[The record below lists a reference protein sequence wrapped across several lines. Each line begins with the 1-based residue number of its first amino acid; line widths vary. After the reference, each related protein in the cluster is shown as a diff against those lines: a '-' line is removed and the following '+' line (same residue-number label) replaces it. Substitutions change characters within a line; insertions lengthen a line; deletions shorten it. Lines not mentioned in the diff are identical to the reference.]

1 MRKTPILLLVSSFLL
16 SSCTVGIVHEDA
28 LPGLSGSPTPDWAM
42 QATITALQAQNAA
55 LATRMASW
63 EQTLTPTLPPTSTPT
78 PTPKVVRVVV
88 TATPALTQ
96 TPAHTQTPSPTP
108 TLIPCSI
115 AVGADFQVPFGQRP
129 SDDSLGCPVAV
140 QERVWSAEQIFEGG
154 RMFWRQGRDDAF
166 VLFNAGSKMVISADV
181 YNEGEPDDACP
192 ELGLAPAG
200 YFKPL
205 RGFNRQWCRNPEV
218 REQLGWALA
227 NEVGYETVW
236 QSFEHA
242 DVVKS
247 NDGHIFVLS
256 HDGSWSYTR

>member
-1 MRKTPILLLVSSFLL
+1 MRKTTLLLLVFGFLL
-16 SSCTVGIVHEDA
+16 SSCTVGIVREDA
-28 LPGLSGSPTPDWAM
+28 VPGLSGSPTPDWAM

-63 EQTLTPTLPPTSTPT
+63 EQTLTPTPPPTPT
-78 PTPKVVRVVV
+78 PTPKALRVVV
-88 TATPALTQ
+88 TATPAS
-96 TPAHTQTPSPTP
+96 TQTPSPTP
-108 TLIPCSI
+108 TLTPCSI
-115 AVGADFQVPFGQRP
+115 AVGADFQLYFGQRP
-129 SDDSLGCPVAV
+129 SDDSLGCPVAA
-140 QERVWSAEQIFEGG
+140 QEFVWSAEQAFEGG

-166 VLFNAGSKMVISADV
+166 VLFNAGSKMVISADA

-205 RGFNRQWCRNPEV
+205 RGFNRQWCGNTEV
-218 REQLGWALA
+218 RAQLGWALA

-236 QSFEHA
+236 QSFENA
-242 DVVKS
+242 EVVKS

-256 HDGSWSYTR
+256 RDGSWSYTK